1 MARPKKYK
9 ISLTDDELKM
19 LKSVMRKKKTSK
31 TVRNRCQIIID
42 LDEAHGK
49 VLTHEQSAKTNC
61 VCMATITNTVKLYS
75 EKGIEG
81 ITSLNRNV
89 NSDQARRKFD
99 GRAEARIIEI
109 ACSPAPEGH
118 SRWTLRL
125 LEEQAKI
132 VLDVPVSKDTIG
144 RALKKNKLRPHMN
157 DYWCIPSKEDAD
169 FVACMEDVLDVYEL
183 PYDPA
188 RPVVCMDEKPYQLLG
203 DAREPL
209 PMRPGDDLKTDS
221 EYKRNGTCSIFAF
234 VEPLGGKHHVSV
246 HEHRTA
252 IDWAQEIKYLSDV
265 MFPDAEKIILV
276 MDNLN
281 THKAASLYKA
291 FPPAEARRIIKRL
304 EIHYTPKHG
313 SWLNMAEIELNVM
326 TRQCLSRRIDTI
338 TRLKNELSA
347 WETERNRDEA
357 KIRWHFQTGDAREKL
372 ISLYPIISSVTS

>member
-1 MARPKKYK
+1 M
-9 ISLTDDELKM
+9 
-19 LKSVMRKKKTSK
+19 
-31 TVRNRCQIIID
+31 
-42 LDEAHGK
+42 
-49 VLTHEQSAKTNC
+49 
-61 VCMATITNTVKLYS
+61 
-75 EKGIEG
+75 
-81 ITSLNRNV
+81 
-89 NSDQARRKFD
+89 
-99 GRAEARIIEI
+99 
-109 ACSPAPEGH
+109 
-118 SRWTLRL
+118 
-125 LEEQAKI
+125 
-132 VLDVPVSKDTIG
+132 
-144 RALKKNKLRPHMN
+144 NK
-157 DYWCIPSKEDAD
+157 YWCIPSKEDAE

-183 PYDPA
+183 SYNPA
-188 RPVVCMDEKPYQLLG
+188 RPVVCMDEKPYQLLE
-203 DAREPL
+203 DVREPL
-209 PMRPGDDLKTDS
+209 PMRPGDDQKTDS
-221 EYKRNGTCSIFAF
+221 EYKWNGTCSIFAF

-252 IDWAQEIKYLSDV
+252 IDWAQKIQYLSDV

-291 FPPAEARRIIKRL
+291 FLPAEARRIIKRL